1 MPRLTSQDFFLRR
14 RFLKSLWLEKE
25 GQFLFSVL
33 DVNAQMDLHEYYRIM
48 KSGSA
53 AEIIEACRDS
63 SSRDSSLPSRAGKSF
78 RQLQEYYCHAGGLDE
93 DASIEEL
100 IESVPHVS
108 AVLAAERQ
116 RRLAT
121 AKLANH
127 RSVSKGS
134 HRLSAI
140 VRPDIDK
147 QAFARI
153 LLELAQLRVDEER
166 SAKQSEKNSTT
177 DV

>member
-1 MPRLTSQDFFLRR
+1 
-14 RFLKSLWLEKE
+14 
-25 GQFLFSVL
+25 
-33 DVNAQMDLHEYYRIM
+33 MDL
-48 KSGSA
+48 
-53 AEIIEACRDS
+53 
-63 SSRDSSLPSRAGKSF
+63 SLK
-78 RQLQEYYCHAGGLDE
+78 Q
-93 DASIEEL
+93 L

-108 AVLAAERQ
+108 AVLVAERQ

-153 LLELAQLRVDEER
+153 LLELAQMRVDEER
-166 SAKQSEKNSTT
+166 AAEESEKNATT

>member
-1 MPRLTSQDFFLRR
+1 MPRLTNQDFFLRR
-14 RFLKSLWLEKE
+14 RLLKSLWLEAE

-33 DVNAQMDLHEYYRIM
+33 DVNAQMDLHEYFRIM
-48 KSGSA
+48 KPGSA
-53 AEIIEACRDS
+53 AEIIEACRGS
-63 SSRDSSLPSRAGKSF
+63 SSRNSSLPNRAGKGF
-78 RQLQEYYCHAGGLDE
+78 RQLQEYYCSAGGLDE
-93 DASIEEL
+93 DASMEEL
-100 IESVPHVS
+100 IESVPHVT
-108 AVLAAERQ
+108 AVIAAERQ

-134 HRLSAI
+134 RRLSAI
-140 VRPDIDK
+140 LRPDIDK

-166 SAKQSEKNSTT
+166 AVKESEKDATT

>member
-1 MPRLTSQDFFLRR
+1 MPRLTNQDFFLRR
-14 RFLKSLWLEKE
+14 RFLKSLWLEEE
-25 GQFLFSVL
+25 GHFLFSLL

-48 KSGSA
+48 KTGSA
-53 AEIIEACRDS
+53 AEIIDACRSS
-63 SSRDSSLPSRAGKSF
+63 SSRDSSLPNRAGKSF
-78 RQLQEYYCHAGGLDE
+78 RQLQECYCHAGGLDE
-93 DASIEEL
+93 DVSMQEL
-100 IESVPHVS
+100 IASVPHVT

-147 QAFARI
+147 EAFARI

-166 SAKQSEKNSTT
+166 AAKESEKDSTT

>member
-1 MPRLTSQDFFLRR
+1 M
-14 RFLKSLWLEKE
+14 
-25 GQFLFSVL
+25 
-33 DVNAQMDLHEYYRIM
+33 
-48 KSGSA
+48 
-53 AEIIEACRDS
+53 
-63 SSRDSSLPSRAGKSF
+63 
-78 RQLQEYYCHAGGLDE
+78 
-93 DASIEEL
+93 EEL

-108 AVLAAERQ
+108 VVLAGGRQ
-116 RRLAT
+116 RRLAAAT
-121 AKLANH
+121 LTNH

-147 QAFARI
+147 QVFARI

-166 SAKQSEKNSTT
+166 AAKESEENSTT